1 VNDAAAALQS
11 KKEILRAGYE
21 DLRQSVLASGGGA
34 DRSFGLVL
42 FVREGMTAW
51 MKACA
56 EAVSVVET
64 SGRLTAGA
72 APMSGDLRV
81 EATRIMV
88 TMALEGHWGVA
99 G

>member
-1 VNDAAAALQS
+1 
-11 KKEILRAGYE
+11 
-21 DLRQSVLASGGGA
+21 
-34 DRSFGLVL
+34 
-42 FVREGMTAW
+42 MTAW